1 MSASSFDE
9 SDESF
14 ESHIFSRPHPN
25 RSRSPQVATHLYVR
39 VVIYSLNTMDTM
51 KFKQQRFAHQSTP
64 CKIRSSFLA
73 SSLTSPHISYNPLF
87 RFGGPRSMG
96 TRWRH
101 LRHTG
106 ISAHGGAQKTES
118 LEAPSLKTS
127 GDPIGPKRAPR
138 LKAVESPF
146 HAVDRNAY
154 DLDVRHYQVCNCVR
168 DQYLSSV
175 CHPMIPG
182 TMTLMPVPSWI
193 HGMQ

>member
-1 MSASSFDE
+1 MSASSLMNHSNPTFFPDPIPIDRGL
-9 SDESF
+9 S
-14 ESHIFSRPHPN
+14 
-25 RSRSPQVATHLYVR
+25 QLAAHLYVR
-39 VVIYSLNTMDTM
+39 VVVYSLNTMDTM

-101 LRHTG
+101 LRY

-118 LEAPSLKTS
+118 LEAPSSKPS
-127 GDPIGPKRAPR
+127 GDLIGPKRASR

-182 TMTLMPVPSWI
+182 TMTPMPVPSWI